1 MAAATTRWPRRT
13 LFLSGLGLSV
23 VGSLL
28 IALVPNFGTALFA
41 RALAGVGGSMV
52 TPTAV
57 AAAAALAPA
66 ERRGRAISVVM
77 AGQVGGDALVCRPGC
92 GLVQGHGIGLELVRV
107 VLHRHRRLSRFL
119 RIKQIRCQRVHH
131 SGGGSRPHWLGLIS
145 AVLIVLALIAA
156 ETAHN
161 VIRRHTAHHAPTPH
175 AESLPAS

>member
-77 AGQVGGDALVCRPGC
+77 AGQVGGDALVCRPG
-92 GLVQGHGIGLELVRV
+92 LEGDQVEDSGRV
-107 VLHRHRRLSRFL
+107 LRDRL
-119 RIKQIRCQRVHH
+119 
-131 SGGGSRPHWLGLIS
+131 
-145 AVLIVLALIAA
+145 
-156 ETAHN
+156 
-161 VIRRHTAHHAPTPH
+161 
-175 AESLPAS
+175 